1 MKLLTIKPNERNTHT
16 VDGTKWDIYSFD
28 SVLAVKT
35 YLDTHPTSNDY
46 YQGAN
51 AKQAGQ
57 TTPEWASGERGHKT
71 PQAMAKAIQERVRTG
86 DIKTVKKIK
95 AIASKSKLVISKHQL
110 DTSQRANIHKA
121 LTGRVHVP
129 SFLAG
134 HDKHCVRVRPAKRV
148 AKTVTL
154 CVHTSCS
161 GGVDGNDLLQYGV
174 GVLAAIESA
183 TRSGLRINVDV
194 VCQSYRPR
202 TQNRFLARTRVQQ
215 ADKPASLSA
224 LAFALTPGY
233 FRVFM
238 FGLIERTPGHSTRDY
253 DDKRSR
259 LAGLYKPSIT
269 PIHITPDF
277 SACTNATDHY
287 KHVTNLIQEQS

>member
-1 MKLLTIKPNERNTHT
+1 MKILAIKPNERNTHT
-16 VDGTKWDIYSFD
+16 VDGTKWDVYSFS

-51 AKQAGQ
+51 AKQVGNLK
-57 TTPEWASGERGHKT
+57 WASGETGYKT
-71 PQAMAKAIQERVRTG
+71 PQAMAQAIQERVRTG
-86 DIKTVKKIK
+86 DVETVKKIK
-95 AIASKSKLVISKHQL
+95 AIASKAKLVISKRQI

-134 HDKHCVRVRPAKRV
+134 NDKHCVRIRPAKRV

-154 CVHTSCS
+154 CVHTSCG
-161 GGVDGNDLLQYGV
+161 GGVKGNDLLQYGV

-183 TRSGLRINVDV
+183 TRAGLRINVDV

-202 TQNRFLARTRVQQ
+202 TNNRFLARTRVQQ

-233 FRVFM
+233 FRVLM
-238 FGLIERTPGHSTRDY
+238 FGLIERTPGHCTLDY

-259 LAGLYKPSIT
+259 LAGLYKPSTT
-269 PIHITPDF
+269 PIHIAPDF
-277 SACTNATDHY
+277 SACVNAVDHY
-287 KHVTNLIQEQS
+287 KHVTNLIQEKS